1 MKRKAISKC
10 IILILCGFFVVC
22 LPLSGMAAE
31 ITFKLGHVAPTG
43 PTTHDVS
50 ARKFAERIAENTGN
64 KVEVKVFG
72 NSQFGN
78 IPEHWAQ
85 VKSGAIDLMV
95 EDGSASFMVEP
106 EPKNLI
112 IALFPYVFETQEHVH
127 KFYRSELLKL
137 MMAKVEKAANVKY
150 IGYLGDRSPRG
161 FSTTNKRV
169 TTPEEIKGL
178 KLRVPEVPPFVA
190 AYKAWGAT
198 PTPVPAKEVYTSL
211 KSGMVE
217 GMDFEINMLY
227 STKYYEIQKF
237 FTAINYMRAGM
248 GCWMNANKWASL
260 PEDLR
265 AAFLKSANETGTYVN
280 NFMAQQSDEA
290 ERNLTKARVE
300 IIHPDLKPWME
311 IAEKEVQKNEGKL
324 WEKGLYNKIKV
335 LK

>member
-1 MKRKAISKC
+1 MRKRAISKC
-10 IILILCGFFVVC
+10 IGLILWVLFIVS
-22 LPLSGMAAE
+22 LPLVSMSAE
-31 ITFKLGHVAPTG
+31 TTLKLGHVAPTG
-43 PTTHDVS
+43 PTTHDVA
-50 ARKFAERIAENTGN
+50 ARKFAERVIANTGG

-106 EPKNLI
+106 EPKNLS
-112 IALFPYVFETQEHVH
+112 IALFPYIFETQEHVH
-127 KFYRSELLKL
+127 KFYRSELLKS

-198 PTPVPAKEVYTSL
+198 PTPVPVKEVYTSL

-217 GMDFEINMLY
+217 GMDFDINMLY
-227 STKYYEIQKF
+227 SAKYYEIQKY

-260 PEDLR
+260 TEDLR
-265 AAFLKSANETGTYVN
+265 AAFLKSAHETEIYVN

-290 ERNLTKARVE
+290 ERGLAKAGVE

-311 IAEKEVQKNEGKL
+311 VAEKEVLKNEGKL
-324 WEKGLYNKIKV
+324 WEKGLYDKIKA